1 LVFGWFATPGGGDG
15 GWLPWG
21 FGVSGLSDAE
31 LARELATS
39 AGELLLALR
48 DEMGFADPWALRDA
62 GDFRSNVHLL
72 GLLSESRPDDV
83 VLSEESA
90 DDPRRHEAERLWIID
105 PLDGTTEFGE
115 PGRTD
120 WAVHVALWQRGEG
133 LIEGAVALPARGVTL
148 STADPLPPLQTPPAQ
163 PRLAVSR
170 TRRPAWVV
178 TVAEQVDGVLT
189 PIGSAGMKAMSL
201 LLGEADAYLHSG
213 PMKEW
218 DSAAP
223 VVVAAKAGLHVSDLS
238 GGPLIF
244 NKPSRLT
251 EQLLICH
258 PSLTGPLVDAYS
270 GLAH

>member
-1 LVFGWFATPGGGDG
+1 VTP
-15 GWLPWG
+15 PS
-21 FGVSGLSDAE
+21 VSVELTDAE
-31 LARELATS
+31 LARDIATS

-48 DEMGFADPWALRDA
+48 DELGFTDPWALRDA
-62 GDFRSNVHLL
+62 GDARANVHLL
-72 GLLSESRPDDV
+72 KLLADARPDDV

-115 PGRTD
+115 VGRTD
-120 WAVHVALWQRGEG
+120 WAVHVALWQRGAG
-133 LIEGAVALPARGVTL
+133 LIEGAVALPARAMTL
-148 STADPLPPLQTPPAQ
+148 STADPLPPLQPPPAH

-178 TVAEQVDGVLT
+178 SVAEQVGGVLT
-189 PIGSAGMKAMSL
+189 PIGSAGMKAMSML
-201 LLGEADAYLHSG
+201 VGEADAYIHSG

-223 VVVAAKAGLHVSDLS
+223 AAVAAKAGLHVSDLE
-238 GGPLIF
+238 GQPLLF
-244 NKPSRLT
+244 NKPTRLT

-258 PSLTGPLVDAYS
+258 PALRDELLAAYQP
-270 GLAH
+270 